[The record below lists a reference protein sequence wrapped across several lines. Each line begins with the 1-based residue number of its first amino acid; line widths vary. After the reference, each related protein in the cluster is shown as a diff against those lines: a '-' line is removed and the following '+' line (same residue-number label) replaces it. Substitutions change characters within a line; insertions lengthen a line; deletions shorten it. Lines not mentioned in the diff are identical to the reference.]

1 MSPWI
6 PAAAALIVE
15 AGILSFIAYV
25 SGVLDWEAKK
35 VEQRHPGSTGPEPYQ
50 RADHRERH
58 AHAAR

>member
-35 VEQRHPGSTGPEPYQ
+35 VEKRPPGSTGPEPYQ
-50 RADHRERH
+50 RTDHRERH